1 MIHRRRGNLRD
12 PFWSGFFAGA
22 IVGGLVGVLFGTEV
36 GRSARR
42 RLELAVDDVRG
53 RFNGRGATSPEL
65 EVHETSAQEERPS

>member
-1 MIHRRRGNLRD
+1 MIHRRSVNSGD

-42 RLELAVDDVRG
+42 RLESAVDDVRG
-53 RFNGRGATSPEL
+53 CFNGRGETSPDL
-65 EVHETSAQEERPS
+65 EVHETPRSEERPS